1 MERTA
6 KVWGE
11 RWLLRQDST
20 HAVSYLRLEKNT
32 RCSWHSHVA
41 KYNLFVVLRGKV
53 GIKTQYGEIIL
64 TEGQEFTVAPT
75 IYHEFRVY
83 EDSDMI
89 EEMYVQYD
97 EGDIERKDLGST
109 L

>member
-20 HAVSYLRLEKNT
+20 HAVSYLRLKKNT
-32 RCSWHSHVA
+32 RCSWHFHVS
-41 KYNLFVVLRGKV
+41 KWNLFVVLRGKV
-53 GIKTQYGEIIL
+53 GIKTEHGEIVL
-64 TEGQEFTVAPT
+64 TEGQEFTVAPMLW
-75 IYHEFRVY
+75 HEFRVY
-83 EDSDMI
+83 ENSDMI
-89 EEMYVQYD
+89 EEMYIQYD
-97 EGDIERKDLGST
+97 ESDIERKDLGSV

>member
-1 MERTA
+1 MECTP

-20 HAVSYLRLEKNT
+20 HAVSYLRLKKNT
-32 RCSWHSHVA
+32 RCSWHFHVT
-41 KYNLFVVLRGKV
+41 KYNLFFVIRGKV
-53 GIKTQYGEIIL
+53 GIKTEHGEKIL
-64 TEGQEFTVAPT
+64 TEGQEFTVAPM
-75 IYHEFRVY
+75 IWHEFRVY

-97 EGDIERKDLGST
+97 ESDIERKELGST